1 MNIQSSNQE
10 TVALAYLENK
20 KKELAVDG
28 DEENVH
34 YYHENGVLKAE
45 YHGKTVYSQ
54 QLAGFTEDVSKYLQS
69 LPEAQRVRL
78 EDVYNIPLDDSEY
91 YEADP
96 TAKIIRDAGLDANR
110 YLND

>member
-1 MNIQSSNQE
+1 MSAN
-10 TVALAYLENK
+10 T
-20 KKELAVDG
+20 
-28 DEENVH
+28 
-34 YYHENGVLKAE
+34 
-45 YHGKTVYSQ
+45 
-54 QLAGFTEDVSKYLQS
+54 FS